1 MKKLIALLI
10 ALFLC
15 MSACF
20 AGCNSNG
27 LAADDDSKSAE
38 TSDIN
43 GGRVAAEGGESGAET
58 EKGDTAGD
66 KGGSSTGGE
75 SGNGDTDGVTQDG
88 SDCLVFSVNTDGE
101 TYAVSGIEC
110 GEYIVVSIPAERNGK
125 AVTRI
130 LTQAFSGSK
139 IAEIRIPGTV
149 TEIGGYAFDGTG
161 LIRAVFDRPDGWSAG
176 EKQVG
181 AVTLS
186 NASYAATYLRQT
198 LKGEIWT
205 RK

>member
-15 MSACF
+15 FSACF

-27 LAADDDSKSAE
+27 LTADDDSKSTE

-43 GGRVAAEGGESGAET
+43 GGRGAAE
-58 EKGDTAGD
+58 
-66 KGGSSTGGE
+66 GGSSTGGE

-101 TYAVSGIEC
+101 TYAVSGIER

-161 LIRAVFDRPDGWSAG
+161 LIRAVFDRHDGWSAG

-181 AVTLS
+181 AATLS

-198 LKGEIWT
+198 LKGEVWT

>member
-10 ALFLC
+10 AFFFCL
-15 MSACF
+15 SACF

-27 LAADDDSKSAE
+27 LAADDDSKSTE

-43 GGRVAAEGGESGAET
+43 GGRGAAEGGENGAET
-58 EKGDTAGD
+58 EKGD
-66 KGGSSTGGE
+66 TGGE

-101 TYAVSGIEC
+101 TYAVSGIER
-110 GEYIVVSIPAERNGK
+110 GEYKVVSIPAERNGK
-125 AVTRI
+125 AVTRV
-130 LTQAFSGSK
+130 LTQAFSNSK

-181 AVTLS
+181 AATLS

-198 LKGEIWT
+198 LKGEVWT